1 MASKNVSH
9 HGWPM
14 EKILGFE
21 WAKTTQ
27 MAFTFL
33 QFFRNLFR
41 IFLFRQNKFCKY
53 PSFKG
58 IFS

>member
-27 MAFTFL
+27 MALTFL
-33 QFFRNLFR
+33 QFFRN
-41 IFLFRQNKFCKY
+41 IFKYVQNF
-53 PSFKG
+53 P
-58 IFS
+58 FSSKQIL

>member
-27 MAFTFL
+27 MALTFL
-33 QFFRNLFR
+33 QFFPEHF
-41 IFLFRQNKFCKY
+41 
-53 PSFKG
+53 
-58 IFS
+58 

>member
-1 MASKNVSH
+1 MASKNVSY

-14 EKILGFE
+14 EKILDFE

-33 QFFRNLFR
+33 QFFRN
-41 IFLFRQNKFCKY
+41 IFKSVQNF
-53 PSFKG
+53 SFSSKQ
-58 IFS
+58 IL

>member
-1 MASKNVSH
+1 MASKHVSH

-27 MAFTFL
+27 MALTFL
-33 QFFRNLFR
+33 QFFPEHF
-41 IFLFRQNKFCKY
+41 
-53 PSFKG
+53 
-58 IFS
+58 